1 MDLYDKQLRDNIP
14 DFEAHKGESGG
25 EEHLPEQHG
34 EFDLSATVSAVRVHG
49 WKQVLGILAVAIV
62 ILGGW
67 EILIRYFKVP
77 EFVFPAP
84 SAIGTALVKSFAN
97 NFPHFLITLSELI
110 SGYVVGATIGLVLA
124 AVLTQIPFIEKIITP
139 YILLLITTPTLAL
152 VPLLMLKLGFNIW
165 PRIIAVSLATGPMV
179 MINSVTGFRRTDLAK
194 IALAKSY
201 GATTFQIFK
210 VIRFPLALPMIIVGL
225 LVGGIFGLITAVG
238 SDMVGGKMGL
248 GNKLAYYSSLA
259 RMANFFAVIIM
270 VSAIGISIWIIF
282 SAVGKKWASWQ
293 E

>member
-1 MDLYDKQLRDNIP
+1 MSSESKKLDSYTKQLMEEIP
-14 DFEAHKGESGG
+14 EFEEEEEIPKQKGA
-25 EEHLPEQHG
+25 
-34 EFDLSATVSAVRVHG
+34 FDISSTMEAVKIRG
-49 WKQVLGILAVAIV
+49 WKQVAGILGVAIL
-62 ILGGW
+62 IIGGW
-67 EILIRYFKVP
+67 EILIRVFQVP

-84 SAIGTALVKSFAN
+84 SAIAVALVKSFTN
-97 NFPHFLITLSELI
+97 ILPHFLITLAELTT
-110 SGYVVGATIGLVLA
+110 GYVIGASIGLFLA
-124 AVLTQIPFIEKIITP
+124 AVLTQIPFLEKIITP

-165 PRIIAVSLATGPMV
+165 PRIIAVALASGPMV

-210 VIRFPLALPMIIVGL
+210 KIRFPLALPMIIVGL

-238 SDMVGGKMGL
+238 ADMVGGKMGL
-248 GNKLAYYSSLA
+248 GNRLAYYSSLA
-259 RMANFFAVIIM
+259 RMANFFAVIILI
-270 VSAIGISIWIIF
+270 SSIGISIWLIF
-282 SAVGKKWASWQ
+282 SYIGKKWASWQ

>member
-1 MDLYDKQLRDNIP
+1 MDVYEKQLEDEIP
-14 DFEAHKGESGG
+14 DFE
-25 EEHLPEQHG
+25 EHAPEQHG
-34 EFDLSATVSAVRVHG
+34 GLDISSTVSSVKIHG
-49 WKQVLGILAVAIV
+49 WKQVLGILSVAIV
-62 ILGGW
+62 IIGGW
-67 EILIRYFKVP
+67 ELLIRAFHVP
-77 EFVFPAP
+77 EFVFPTP
-84 SAIGTALVKSFAN
+84 SAIFVALVKSFPVN
-97 NFPHFLITLSELI
+97 YTHFLITLSELI
-110 SGYVVGATIGLVLA
+110 SGYVVGASIGLVLA
-124 AVLTQIPFIEKIITP
+124 AVLTQLPFLEKIITP
-139 YILLLITTPTLAL
+139 YILILITTPTLAL

-165 PRIIAVSLATGPMV
+165 PRIIAVSLASGPMV

-210 VIRFPLALPMIIVGL
+210 KIRFPLALPMIIVGL

-259 RMANFFAVIIM
+259 RMANFFAIVIM
-270 VSAIGISIWIIF
+270 VSAIGISIWILFANI
-282 SAVGKKWASWQ
+282 GKKWASWQ

>member
-1 MDLYDKQLRDNIP
+1 MDVYEKQLEDEIP
-14 DFEAHKGESGG
+14 DFE
-25 EEHLPEQHG
+25 EHAPEQHG
-34 EFDLSATVSAVRVHG
+34 GFDISSTVSTVKIHG

-62 ILGGW
+62 IVGGW
-67 EILIRYFKVP
+67 ELLIRVFQVP
-77 EFVFPAP
+77 EFVFPTP
-84 SAIGTALVKSFAN
+84 SAIAVALVKSFPIN
-97 NFPHFLITLSELI
+97 YTHFLITLSELI
-110 SGYVVGATIGLVLA
+110 SGYVVGASIGLVLA
-124 AVLTQIPFIEKIITP
+124 AVLTQVPFLEKIITP
-139 YILLLITTPTLAL
+139 YILILITTPTLAL

-165 PRIIAVSLATGPMV
+165 PRIIAVSLASGPMV

-210 VIRFPLALPMIIVGL
+210 KIRFPLALPMIIVGL

-248 GNKLAYYSSLA
+248 GNKLAYYSALA
-259 RMANFFAVIIM
+259 RMANFFAIVIM
-270 VSAIGISIWIIF
+270 VSTIGISIWILFANI
-282 SAVGKKWASWQ
+282 GKKWASWQ

>member
-1 MDLYDKQLRDNIP
+1 MADVYEKQLEEEVP
-14 DFEAHKGESGG
+14 DFE
-25 EEHLPEQHG
+25 EHAPETHG
-34 EFDLSATVSAVRVHG
+34 DFDISATVSAVRVHG
-49 WKQVLGILAVAIV
+49 WKQVLGILGVAIF

-67 EILIRYFKVP
+67 EVLIRLFQVP

-84 SAIGTALVKSFAN
+84 SAIFTALVTSFPN
-97 NFPHFLITLSELI
+97 NAPHFLITLSELI
-110 SGYVVGATIGLVLA
+110 AGYVVGASIGLALA
-124 AVLTQIPFIEKIITP
+124 AVLTQLPFMEKIITP

-165 PRIIAVSLATGPMV
+165 PRIIAVSMASGPMV
-179 MINSVTGFRRTDLAK
+179 MINAATGFRRTDLAK

-201 GATTFQIFK
+201 GASTFQIFK
-210 VIRFPLALPMIIVGL
+210 LIRFPLALPMIIVGL

-259 RMANFFAVIIM
+259 RMAHFFAIIIL
-270 VSAIGISIWIIF
+270 VATIGISIWILF
-282 SAVGKKWASWQ
+282 SRVGKKWAS
-293 E
+293 